1 MLLLESRARF
11 ILTDSG
17 GVQKE
22 AYFAGV
28 PCITLREETE
38 WEETQTNRCNVL
50 VGSDAGRIRQA
61 VAGAATAGPWTA
73 LYGDGAAGAKT
84 LLALTQSRVCRTGA

>member
-22 AYFAGV
+22 AYFAKA
-28 PCITLREETE
+28 PCITLRDETE
-38 WEETQTNRCNVL
+38 WIETLENRCNIL
-50 VGSDAGRIRQA
+50 TGANEEKILAAAAG
-61 VAGAATAGPWTA
+61 VAGAGPWTNA
-73 LYGDGAAGAKT
+73 YGEGDAGAAI
-84 LLALTQSRVCRTGA
+84 LNALDNFRAS